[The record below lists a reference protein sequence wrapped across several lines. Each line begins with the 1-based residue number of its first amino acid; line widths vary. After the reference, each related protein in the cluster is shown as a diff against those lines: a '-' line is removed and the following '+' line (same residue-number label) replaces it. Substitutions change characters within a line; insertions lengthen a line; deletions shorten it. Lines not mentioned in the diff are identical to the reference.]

1 MVTFFLAGA
10 KRLFVATFLLVAF
23 ELFDALRTGALAEMA
38 RFAFGRTDFAFTA
51 RPLTDDLAAGR
62 RAGVRDVDRLK
73 PFVMGLLM

>member
-1 MVTFFLAGA
+1 MVTFFLAEA
-10 KRLFVATFLLVAF
+10 KRLFVAAFLLVTF
-23 ELFDALRTGALAEMA
+23 EAFDALRTGALVDIA

-62 RAGVRDVDRLK
+62 RAGVRDVDRLR